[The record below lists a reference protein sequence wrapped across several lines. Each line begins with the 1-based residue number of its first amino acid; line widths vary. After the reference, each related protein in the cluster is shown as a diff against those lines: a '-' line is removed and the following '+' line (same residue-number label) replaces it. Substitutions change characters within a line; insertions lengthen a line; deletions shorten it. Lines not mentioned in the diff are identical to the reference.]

1 MINKWMKNIQKYKLI
16 IIAVIVFL
24 VLFIS
29 LATSMRNNKSGA
41 VQKLGFN
48 IISTI
53 SNKFVSIRDSF
64 SGSSKQ
70 KEIEEL
76 KSENAKLKTQL
87 IENTISKD
95 NLKQLQAL
103 QKSLKFVT
111 DKNSSAYVSA
121 TNDSAD
127 VSPDIV
133 ANNSGNYYTTFT
145 ISAGSA
151 QGAPSDSIVV
161 NGEGLVG
168 RVYEISKNY
177 CKAISLLDNRTPI
190 SFEIVGRNNDTGMI
204 MQDTKVVQI
213 SDKSLVKGYMFDANS
228 PVKVGEMITT
238 SGLGLYPS
246 GIPIGKIEQVIPDEK
261 NILKYVVVRSFVDF
275 TNLNKVMIFNK
286 IDTES

>member
-111 DKNSSAYVSA
+111 DKNSSAFVSA
-121 TNDSAD
+121 
-127 VSPDIV
+127 DIV
-133 ANNSGNYYTTFT
+133 AKNSGNYYKTFT

-151 QGAPSDSIVV
+151 QGVKSDSIVV

-261 NILKYVVVRSFVDF
+261 NILKYVVVRPFVDF

>member
-1 MINKWMKNIQKYKLI
+1 MINKWMKNIRKYKLI

-121 TNDSAD
+121 
-127 VSPDIV
+127 DIV
-133 ANNSGNYYTTFT
+133 AKNSGNYYKTFT

-151 QGAPSDSIVV
+151 QGVKSDSIVV

-246 GIPIGKIEQVIPDEK
+246 GIPIGKIEQVIPDDK
-261 NILKYVVVRSFVDF
+261 NILKYVVVRPFVDF

>member
-1 MINKWMKNIQKYKLI
+1 MINKWMKNIQMYKLI

-41 VQKLGFN
+41 VQKSGFN

-53 SNKFVSIRDSF
+53 SSKFVSIRDSF
-64 SGSSKQ
+64 SGNAKQ
-70 KEIEEL
+70 KEIEQL

-111 DKNSSAYVSA
+111 DKNSSAFVSA
-121 TNDSAD
+121 
-127 VSPDIV
+127 DIV
-133 ANNSGNYYTTFT
+133 AKNSGNYYKTFT

-151 QGAPSDSIVV
+151 QGVKSDSIVV

-246 GIPIGKIEQVIPDEK
+246 GIPIGKIEQVIPDDK
-261 NILKYVVVRSFVDF
+261 NILKYVVVRPFVDF

>member
-1 MINKWMKNIQKYKLI
+1 MINKWMKNILKYKLI

-121 TNDSAD
+121 
-127 VSPDIV
+127 DIV
-133 ANNSGNYYTTFT
+133 AKNSGNYYKTFT

-151 QGAPSDSIVV
+151 QGVKSDSIVV

-261 NILKYVVVRSFVDF
+261 NILKYVVVRPFVDF

>member
-121 TNDSAD
+121 
-127 VSPDIV
+127 DIV
-133 ANNSGNYYTTFT
+133 AKNSGNYYKTFT

-151 QGAPSDSIVV
+151 QGVKSDSIVV

-261 NILKYVVVRSFVDF
+261 NILKYIVVRPFVDF

>member
-41 VQKLGFN
+41 VQKSGFN

-53 SNKFVSIRDSF
+53 SSKFVSIRDSF

-121 TNDSAD
+121 
-127 VSPDIV
+127 DIV
-133 ANNSGNYYTTFT
+133 AKNSGNYYKTFT

-151 QGAPSDSIVV
+151 QGVKSDSIVV

-190 SFEIVGRNNDTGMI
+190 SFEIVGRNSDTGMI
-204 MQDTKVVQI
+204 MQDTDVVQI
-213 SDKSLVKGYMFDANS
+213 SDESLVKGYMFDANS

-261 NILKYVVVRSFVDF
+261 NILKYVVVRPFVDF
-275 TNLNKVMIFNK
+275 TTLNKVMIFNK

>member
-41 VQKLGFN
+41 VQKSGFN

-53 SNKFVSIRDSF
+53 SSKFVSIRDSF

-121 TNDSAD
+121 
-127 VSPDIV
+127 DIV
-133 ANNSGNYYTTFT
+133 AKNSGNYYKTFT

-151 QGAPSDSIVV
+151 QGVKSDSIVV

-204 MQDTKVVQI
+204 MQDTDVVQI
-213 SDKSLVKGYMFDANS
+213 SDESLVKGYMFDANS

-261 NILKYVVVRSFVDF
+261 NILKYVVVRPFVDF
-275 TNLNKVMIFNK
+275 TTLNKVMIFNK

>member
-41 VQKLGFN
+41 VQTLGFN

-121 TNDSAD
+121 
-127 VSPDIV
+127 DIV
-133 ANNSGNYYTTFT
+133 AKNSGNYYKTFT

-151 QGAPSDSIVV
+151 QGVKSDSIVV

-261 NILKYVVVRSFVDF
+261 NILKYVIVRPFVDF

>member
-121 TNDSAD
+121 
-127 VSPDIV
+127 DII
-133 ANNSGNYYTTFT
+133 AKNSGNYYKTFT

-151 QGAPSDSIVV
+151 QGVKSDSIVV

-261 NILKYVVVRSFVDF
+261 NILKYVVVRPFVDF

>member
-111 DKNSSAYVSA
+111 DKNSSAFVSA
-121 TNDSAD
+121 
-127 VSPDIV
+127 DIV
-133 ANNSGNYYTTFT
+133 AKNSGNYYKTFT

-151 QGAPSDSIVV
+151 QGVKSDSIVV

-228 PVKVGEMITT
+228 LVKVGEMITT

-261 NILKYVVVRSFVDF
+261 NILKYVVVRPFVDF

>member
-1 MINKWMKNIQKYKLI
+1 MINKWMKNIRKYKLI

-41 VQKLGFN
+41 VQKGGFN
-48 IISTI
+48 VISTI

-64 SGSSKQ
+64 SGSANQ
-70 KEIEEL
+70 KEIEQL
-76 KSENAKLKTQL
+76 KAENAELKTQL
-87 IENTISKD
+87 IENTISSD

-111 DKNSSAYVSA
+111 DKNSSAFVSA
-121 TNDSAD
+121 
-127 VSPDIV
+127 DIV
-133 ANNSGNYYTTFT
+133 AKNSGNYYKTFT
-145 ISAGSA
+145 ISAGSV
-151 QGAPSDSIVV
+151 QGVKSDSIVV

-177 CKAISLLDNRTPI
+177 CKAISILDNRTPI
-190 SFEIVGRNNDTGMI
+190 SFEVVGRNNDTGMI

-213 SDKSLVKGYMFDANS
+213 SDESLVKGYMFDANS

-261 NILKYVVVRSFVDF
+261 NILKYVVVRPFVDF

>member
-53 SNKFVSIRDSF
+53 SSKFVSIRDSF

-121 TNDSAD
+121 
-127 VSPDIV
+127 DIV
-133 ANNSGNYYTTFT
+133 AKNSGNYYKTFT

-151 QGAPSDSIVV
+151 QGVKSDSIVV

-261 NILKYVVVRSFVDF
+261 NILKYVVVRPFVDF